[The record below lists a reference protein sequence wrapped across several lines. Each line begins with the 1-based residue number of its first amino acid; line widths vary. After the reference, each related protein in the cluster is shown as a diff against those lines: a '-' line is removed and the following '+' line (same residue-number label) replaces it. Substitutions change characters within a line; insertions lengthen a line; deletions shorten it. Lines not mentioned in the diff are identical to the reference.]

1 MPDVCFSALPASG
14 ITEYATTLFSAWQ
27 PYNPLQEFPFG
38 KY

>member
-1 MPDVCFSALPASG
+1 MFVFPALPASG

-27 PYNPLQEFPFG
+27 SYNNLQEFPFG